1 MMKKMIL
8 CLIIAL
14 FVAMIPVTAFANEED
29 ADKNVCLGKPVVLS
43 TRYEFAPVYVNNI
56 VDGDMYTRTSTM
68 PQNSDGNYQW
78 FQVDLCAN
86 YTISEVVLEIVPGCD
101 GDPKSLAV
109 DVYSDGKWVRVA
121 QKYNIEAEDYPMNLY
136 FEEIDC
142 SYIRVATSEIA
153 EPEAERSFVGFS
165 EIQAYHTTNI
175 SEKEI
180 KDSFMEVPEGK
191 EEIPM
196 PMAINEYFFKQ
207 GDRADYSVSPTIDES
222 ALIVTEM
229 PYDRCTYTE
238 QDETFVETLYGDK
251 IQVASTSESTGVGVI
266 DWNMVILVAGIS
278 FVAGAIVIF
287 VVTIVLAKKRMK
299 KTNVEV

>member
-1 MMKKMIL
+1 MMKKIIS
-8 CLIIAL
+8 CLMIAL
-14 FVAMIPVTAFANEED
+14 LVAVMPVTAFASEED

-78 FQVDLCAN
+78 FQIDLCAN
-86 YTISEVVLEIVPGCD
+86 YTISEVVLEVLPGCD

-136 FEEIDC
+136 FDEIDC
-142 SYIRVATSEIA
+142 SYICVATNEIT
-153 EPEAERSFVGFS
+153 EPEAERSFVGLS
-165 EIQAYHTTNI
+165 EIQAYHTKNI
-175 SEKEI
+175 SKKEI
-180 KDSFMEVPEGK
+180 KDSFMDVPEGK
-191 EEIPM
+191 DEIPM
-196 PMAINEYFFKQ
+196 PTAINEYFFKQ
-207 GDRADYSVSPTIDES
+207 GDRTDYSVSPTIDES
-222 ALIVTEM
+222 ALIVTEV

-238 QDETFVETLYGDK
+238 QDEVFVKTLYGDK
-251 IQVASTSESTGVGVI
+251 IQSFADSNDAGFGSVN
-266 DWNMVILVAGIS
+266 WNMVVLVAGIS
-278 FVAGAIVIF
+278 LMVWAIV
-287 VVTIVLAKKRMK
+287 VVIATIVVSKKRMK

>member
-1 MMKKMIL
+1 M
-8 CLIIAL
+8 IAL
-14 FVAMIPVTAFANEED
+14 LVAVTPVAAFANEED
-29 ADKNVCLGKPVVLS
+29 ADKNVCLGKPVLLS

-136 FEEIDC
+136 FDEIDC
-142 SYIRVATSEIA
+142 SYIRIATNEIT
-153 EPEAERSFVGFS
+153 EPDAERSFVGFS
-165 EIQAYHTTNI
+165 EIQAYYTKNI
-175 SEKEI
+175 SKNEI
-180 KDSFMEVPEGK
+180 KESFMDVPKGK
-191 EEIPM
+191 TEIPM
-196 PMAINEYFFKQ
+196 PTAVNEYFFKQ
-207 GDRADYSVSPTIDES
+207 GERTDYTVSPEIDKS
-222 ALIVTEM
+222 ALIVTEV
-229 PYDRCTYTE
+229 PYDRCSYTE
-238 QDETFVETLYGDK
+238 QDETFVQNLYGET
-251 IQVASTSESTGVGVI
+251 IQSTELSKRTIFDFVN
-266 DWNMVILVAGIS
+266 WNMVILVVGIAFMACS
-278 FVAGAIVIF
+278 CVMFVIILVG
-287 VVTIVLAKKRMK
+287 AKKQK

>member
-1 MMKKMIL
+1 MMKKLIS
-8 CLIIAL
+8 CLIIVL
-14 FVAMIPVTAFANEED
+14 LVAVMPVTAFANDED

-68 PQNSDGNYQW
+68 PQNSDGKYQW
-78 FQVDLCAN
+78 FQIDLCAN

-109 DVYSDGKWVRVA
+109 DVYSNGKWVRVA

-136 FEEIDC
+136 FDEIDC
-142 SYIRVATSEIA
+142 SYIRVATNEIT

-165 EIQAYHTTNI
+165 EIQAYHTKNI
-175 SEKEI
+175 SAREI
-180 KDSFMEVPEGK
+180 KDSFMDVPEGK

-196 PMAINEYFFKQ
+196 PAAVNEYFFKQ
-207 GDRADYSVSPTIDES
+207 GERTDDSVNPVIDES
-222 ALIVTEM
+222 ALIVAET

-238 QDETFVETLYGDK
+238 QDAVFVKTLYGEE
-251 IQVASTSESTGVGVI
+251 ISSSELSNDVGFAFV
-266 DWNMVILVAGIS
+266 DWDMAALVAGIS
-278 FVAGAIVIF
+278 LMAGAIVSFMIAL
-287 VVTIVLAKKRMK
+287 VKRGQ
-299 KTNVEV
+299 TLRCE